1 MRNSIFLLA
10 ALLILAPAAIASA
23 EVEGQVE
30 EELEELGHN
39 MEHTGEQAHEEYQ
52 TVSHETGV
60 DDAVPGEIDSRL
72 EGILIAKSEDGE
84 TPVDG
89 AETPGFAERLR
100 EAVDG
105 PMMVAGL
112 AGLGATALGMGG
124 FAAVTRY
131 ISPKEAL
138 KNPQRAM
145 LYGFIRATPGAHLKQ
160 LSEEFKMKTSSI
172 LWHIRKLES
181 ADLVH
186 SERANGFR
194 VFYPSE
200 GGIEAKR
207 LSRAITAL
215 HNHNAQAIQD
225 AVNRSPGRTVK
236 EISESLN
243 VHSGTIRWHLRKLR
257 DFGLLEELVS
267 DDGSRFFPTPLG
279 KNAIETTVGKPTVAG
294 PARTGA
300 GTAGNAVLG
309 GE

>member
-1 MRNSIFLLA
+1 MRLFVAASVLFLLA
-10 ALLILAPAAIASA
+10 APTVLAADGPDALVEKVKAETYKEYTEIKDVTGTEPVIPDAVDRQVEDFLVTVDDEPVDDGEAPAES
-23 EVEGQVE
+23 
-30 EELEELGHN
+30 
-39 MEHTGEQAHEEYQ
+39 
-52 TVSHETGV
+52 
-60 DDAVPGEIDSRL
+60 
-72 EGILIAKSEDGE
+72 
-84 TPVDG
+84 
-89 AETPGFAERLR
+89 PGFAERFR
-100 EAVDG
+100 EAAGG
-105 PMMVAGL
+105 PMLVAGL

-200 GGIEAKR
+200 GGVEAKR

-215 HNHNAQAIQD
+215 HNQNAQMIQE
-225 AVNRSPGRTVK
+225 AVNRTAGRTVK
-236 EISESLN
+236 DIAERLG
-243 VHSGTIRWHLRKLR
+243 VHTGTVRWHLRKLR

-267 DDGSRFFPTPLG
+267 DDGSRFYPTPLG
-279 KNAIETTVGKPTVAG
+279 KKAIEAVVGKPTVAS
-294 PARTGA
+294 PSAKSAR
-300 GTAGNAVLG
+300 NAVDA
-309 GE
+309 

>member
-1 MRNSIFLLA
+1 MRNAIATLLA
-10 ALLILAPAAIASA
+10 LLLLASTAVVADGVNSD
-23 EVEGQVE
+23 VEG
-30 EELEELGHN
+30 ELEELGDS
-39 MEHTGEQAHEEYQ
+39 MYESGEQAHEDYQ

-60 DDAVPGEIDSRL
+60 DEAVPGEIDSRL
-72 EGILIAKSEDGE
+72 EDILIAKSDEGAP
-84 TPVDG
+84 PVDDSG
-89 AETPGFAERLR
+89 DPGFAERLR

-194 VFYPSE
+194 VFYPTE

-215 HNHNAQAIQD
+215 HNQNAQAIQE
-225 AVNRSPGRTVK
+225 AVNRTPGRTVK
-236 EISESLN
+236 DISESLN
-243 VHSGTIRWHLRKLR
+243 VHSGTVRWHLRKLR

-279 KNAIETTVGKPTVAG
+279 KNAIEATVGKPTVAG
-294 PARTGA
+294 PTRGGTGA
-300 GTAGNAVLG
+300 GDAVLG

>member
-1 MRNSIFLLA
+1 MRNVIFLLA
-10 ALLILAPAAIASA
+10 ALLLIAPVAVALDG
-23 EVEGQVE
+23 VQDHVE
-30 EELEELGHN
+30 EDLEELGHN
-39 MEHTGEQAHEEYQ
+39 MQESGEQAHQDYE
-52 TVSHETGV
+52 TVSHDTGV
-60 DDAVPGEIDSRL
+60 DEAVPDEIDSRL
-72 EGILIAKSEDGE
+72 EGILIAESEGE
-84 TPVDG
+84 APPVEDD
-89 AETPGFAERLR
+89 ASPGFADRLR

-194 VFYPSE
+194 VFDPTE
-200 GGIEAKR
+200 GGIED
-207 LSRAITAL
+207 
-215 HNHNAQAIQD
+215 H
-225 AVNRSPGRTVK
+225 
-236 EISESLN
+236 
-243 VHSGTIRWHLRKLR
+243 
-257 DFGLLEELVS
+257 
-267 DDGSRFFPTPLG
+267 
-279 KNAIETTVGKPTVAG
+279 
-294 PARTGA
+294 
-300 GTAGNAVLG
+300 AVLRG
-309 GE
+309 REGFHDLGHEHRDVVGR